1 MGGKVS
7 LKKDLHIF
15 HEYVNIATICEKLRL
30 GCLVLV
36 CVCQREREGGIRLR
50 AMPGFLPGAAA

>member
-15 HEYVNIATICEKLRL
+15 HEYANITGIFQKLRL

-36 CVCQREREGGIRLR
+36 CV
-50 AMPGFLPGAAA
+50 